1 MLNRF
6 SLQLES
12 INSIL
17 SLIPIFFAVLF
28 LYNRFFVK
36 CTNQDLHHHFSH
48 YEDKLTD
55 DTEIFFLT
63 FGPVA

>member
-6 SLQLES
+6 SLQLEL

-17 SLIPIFFAVLF
+17 SQIPIFFAVPF
-28 LYNRFFVK
+28 LYNRFFVE
-36 CTNQDLHHHFSH
+36 CTNQDLHHHFS
-48 YEDKLTD
+48 YSKIELTD